1 MRRHYFNH
9 DRPSWWPEN
18 EAWPPSGPP
27 GRAMRGRF
35 ARRIGCAIF
44 LFLFTAFA
52 ILAFFVGLVV
62 SLLNQAQ
69 LSAGAAA
76 RGLLILGGIVFIFL
90 FIFIFWIGRGLRR
103 ASAPVGQLLDAA
115 DRVANGDYSARVDE
129 QGPREVRSI
138 ARAFNTMAA
147 RLQVTDE
154 QRRSLLADVTHEL
167 RTPLTVIQGNLEGM
181 LDGVYPADEAILKST
196 LEESQ
201 ILTRLV
207 DDLRTLALAE
217 SGALELKVEPTDLSV
232 LIHET
237 AAAFRPQAEAKGASI
252 TIEVPPDAPL
262 IDLDSVRIRQVLV
275 NLMANAL
282 RYTPAGGLIQVHFRM
297 VSQGKGTGA
306 EIAIQDTGPGIKPED
321 LPYMFDRFYKTRDSG
336 GMGLGLAIAK
346 GLVEAHHGTITA
358 TSEEGQGT
366 LMIVLLPVLS

>member
-1 MRRHYFNH
+1 
-9 DRPSWWPEN
+9 
-18 EAWPPSGPP
+18 
-27 GRAMRGRF
+27 
-35 ARRIGCAIF
+35 
-44 LFLFTAFA
+44 
-52 ILAFFVGLVV
+52 
-62 SLLNQAQ
+62 
-69 LSAGAAA
+69 
-76 RGLLILGGIVFIFL
+76 
-90 FIFIFWIGRGLRR
+90 
-103 ASAPVGQLLDAA
+103 
-115 DRVANGDYSARVDE
+115 
-129 QGPREVRSI
+129 
-138 ARAFNTMAA
+138 
-147 RLQVTDE
+147 
-154 QRRSLLADVTHEL
+154 
-167 RTPLTVIQGNLEGM
+167 M

-282 RYTPAGGLIQVHFRM
+282 RYTPAGGLIQVRFKM

-306 EIAIQDTGPGIKPED
+306 EIAIRDTGPGIKPED

-358 TSEEGQGT
+358 TSEEDQGT
-366 LMIVLLPVLS
+366 LMIILLPVLS